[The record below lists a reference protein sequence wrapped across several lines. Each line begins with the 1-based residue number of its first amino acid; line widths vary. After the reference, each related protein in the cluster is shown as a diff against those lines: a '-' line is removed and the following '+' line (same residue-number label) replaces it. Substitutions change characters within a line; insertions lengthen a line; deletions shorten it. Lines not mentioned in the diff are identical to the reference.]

1 MTPTEHY
8 RQDLAKAGFQEDA
21 AQLRAIESLT
31 RLQETLNKSSKSP
44 PGLFQKLMGKVNT
57 IPGIYLI
64 GSVGRGKTYL
74 MDLFCECLDGIA
86 KKRVH
91 YHRFMLDL
99 HEKLKH
105 LPKSPDPLIIIS
117 KEIAEQTRVL
127 CIDEFHVTDV
137 TDAMLLTGL
146 LNTLFRNGVTL
157 VATSN
162 TRIKDLYLNGL
173 QRERFMSAIRLLKDY
188 TVEIDLGKGTDYR
201 LLHLEKG
208 GTFQIEKEKN
218 NQAWLNTKF
227 NELSPTS
234 ISYSETLHIHK
245 REIKTIALSEDV
257 VWFEFSELCDTPRA
271 AKDYLEIAKQFH
283 TVVISDIPILLPAKD
298 NAAKRFM
305 HLIDALYDHRVKL
318 IATAEDKPEN
328 LYQGNMLQGMFDRT
342 VSRLI
347 EMASHDYLAS
357 AHRP

>member
-74 MDLFCECLDGIA
+74 MDLFCECLDDIA

-173 QRERFMSAIRLLKDY
+173 QRERFMS
-188 TVEIDLGKGTDYR
+188 
-201 LLHLEKG
+201 
-208 GTFQIEKEKN
+208 
-218 NQAWLNTKF
+218 
-227 NELSPTS
+227 
-234 ISYSETLHIHK
+234 
-245 REIKTIALSEDV
+245 
-257 VWFEFSELCDTPRA
+257 
-271 AKDYLEIAKQFH
+271 
-283 TVVISDIPILLPAKD
+283 
-298 NAAKRFM
+298 
-305 HLIDALYDHRVKL
+305 
-318 IATAEDKPEN
+318 
-328 LYQGNMLQGMFDRT
+328 
-342 VSRLI
+342 
-347 EMASHDYLAS
+347 
-357 AHRP
+357 